1 MGRKKVAAGSGNAD
15 SRPVCFYCDRYFDDE
30 AVLIQ
35 HQRAK
40 HFRCAECDDGVVRGK
55 CETVQGL
62 IIHTLKVHGKSLT
75 KVPNAKYGRDSPELN
90 VYGMDGLPEW
100 FLRER
105 GLPIPTAEPPP
116 DPSSKPPPA
125 PAAAAP
131 PPLPSLPGFPA
142 GLLPPP
148 GPGMPPPPAAGL
160 LPPPGPGMPPPPGA
174 AGAGAANPPLPGLP
188 LPGLP
193 LPGGLPGALPTPVA
207 STPGP
212 MAALPAGGAAVLPAP
227 GNGSAPLPV
236 GLEARI
242 PAANGCVQ
250 AVGKKR
256 PVDDMNPEEDVSVEE
271 LRAELERYAT

>member
-1 MGRKKVAAGSGNAD
+1 MGRKKVAAGSGNTD
-15 SRPVCFYCDRYFDDE
+15 SRPVCFYCDRGFDDE

-40 HFRCAECDDGVVRGK
+40 HFRCIECDDGAVRGK

-62 IIHTLKVHGKSLT
+62 IIHTLKVHGKSLA

-105 GLPIPTAEPPP
+105 GLPMPTAETAP

-125 PAAAAP
+125 PAPAAP
-131 PPLPSLPGFPA
+131 PPLPSLAGFAA

-148 GPGMPPPPAAGL
+148 GPGMPPPPATGL
-160 LPPPGPGMPPPPGA
+160 LPPPGPGMPPPP
-174 AGAGAANPPLPGLP
+174 AGAVAANPPLPGLP

-193 LPGGLPGALPTPVA
+193 LPSLGALPT
-207 STPGP
+207 
-212 MAALPAGGAAVLPAP
+212 AAFSAGGSVGVPAP
-227 GNGSAPLPV
+227 GNGSAPLP
-236 GLEARI
+236 LEAAI
-242 PAANGCVQ
+242 PAANGCAQ
-250 AVGKKR
+250 AAGRKR
-256 PVDDMNPEEDVSVEE
+256 AVDELHPEEDVSVEE
-271 LRAELERYAT
+271 LRAELSRYAT